1 MTLKADQA
9 KAKRN
14 NVRQLTFIFMTFGLI
29 NKIPLTE
36 QTNKSQEEEEGS
48 KIYFKQIFGLVV
60 SPGEC
65 HLIILSPCVTEIFPA
80 SNFRRCTD
88 DVKRHNVLH
97 FG

>member
-36 QTNKSQEEEEGS
+36 QTNKSQEEEEWS
-48 KIYFKQIFGLVV
+48 KIYLNRFLALFLRV
-60 SPGEC
+60 
-65 HLIILSPCVTEIFPA
+65 
-80 SNFRRCTD
+80 
-88 DVKRHNVLH
+88 NVI
-97 FG
+97 